1 MLPFQPMVVIITG
14 ATTHIHH
21 HLAVIVATPG
31 TENVDK
37 QAVGGVEA
45 TTGTDRGRTLW
56 SRSRDK
62 RDQITKSIS
71 SSSKASS
78 LKQDIE
84 EREIS
89 NDASPSTSAS
99 TPAPAPA
106 PTLCLMN
113 PSQPSFAVLRPP
125 SPALPPPPRDP
136 EPELELVIEPPST
149 VLSKEPLNL
158 QLHSLHRASFHECPT
173 PVGDGNG
180 DGETTAAE
188 DFELSKAES
197 PKLNADGFG
206 AADYDESADRRE
218 DAERALLHRTQNAMD
233 VDEEEFEEVEEVV
246 DDEDVD
252 DMFAFDDDEKPK
264 KKAVKKVKKSR
275 PANILPDGGVGL
287 DATDDP
293 EGYYTPNLGETLD
306 GKYHVFSIIGIGIFA
321 VVVIARLA
329 VADDDTLL
337 PDAAPK
343 REVAIKIMRSQE
355 TMYKSGQREAALL
368 AKLNAADPDDK
379 RHVVRLE
386 RTVGLEILKRFGKDV
401 GLSIAA
407 VKAYAIQIFLALS
420 LFKKESITH
429 ADIKPDNIL
438 ISNNTTTLKV
448 CDLGSA
454 ADASSAE
461 STPTPYL
468 VSRFYRA
475 PEIIL
480 GLPHDS
486 SLDTWSVGCT
496 LFELYTGRILFPGQ
510 TNRHM
515 LQLHME
521 CKGRSNSKLIKKAN
535 GGDGAE
541 VFSSKAERD
550 VKTRLLGGSGGE
562 AKEVR
567 DLMDLIEKCL
577 VLDSGRRITPNEALG
592 HPFLKR

>member
-1 MLPFQPMVVIITG
+1 M
-14 ATTHIHH
+14 
-21 HLAVIVATPG
+21 ATPG

-45 TTGTDRGRTLW
+45 TTGTDIEEELCGVE
-56 SRSRDK
+56 
-62 RDQITKSIS
+62 
-71 SSSKASS
+71 ASS

-136 EPELELVIEPPST
+136 EPELELVIEPVDDIEAEFSQNANAA
-149 VLSKEPLNL
+149 EPLNL

-218 DAERALLHRTQNAMD
+218 DAERALLHRTQDAMD
-233 VDEEEFEEVEEVV
+233 VDEDEFEEVEEVV

-252 DMFAFDDDEKPK
+252 DMFASEDK
-264 KKAVKKVKKSR
+264 KRKKMLKKVNKFK
-275 PANILPDGGVGL
+275 PTKMLPDGL
-287 DATDDP
+287 DAEDDP
-293 EGYYTPNLGETLD
+293 EGL
-306 GKYHVFSIIGIGIFA
+306 FA
-321 VVVIARLA
+321 VVVKARVVLA
-329 VADDDTLL
+329 EDGTSL

-343 REVAIKIMRSQE
+343 REVVIKIMRSQE
-355 TMYKSGQREAALL
+355 TMCKSSQGEAALP

-379 RHVVRLE
+379 RHVIHLE
-386 RTVGLEILKRFGKDV
+386 RTFEWRGHLWKGWDV
-401 GLSIAA
+401 GLSVAA
-407 VKAYAIQIFLALS
+407 VNVYAIQIFLALS

-438 ISNNTTTLKV
+438 ISNNKTTFKSLASTEPRKSFLGCRITLPSTL
-448 CDLGSA
+448 DLWAVPSSNSTLA
-454 ADASSAE
+454 ASS
-461 STPTPYL
+461 S
-468 VSRFYRA
+468 
-475 PEIIL
+475 
-480 GLPHDS
+480 
-486 SLDTWSVGCT
+486 
-496 LFELYTGRILFPGQ
+496 Q
-510 TNRHM
+510 
-515 LQLHME
+515 
-521 CKGRSNSKLIKKAN
+521 LIKKAKFGTEYFDDLGAFFVDSST
-535 GGDGAE
+535 GGDGAK
-541 VFSSKAERD
+541 VFASKAERD

-562 AKEVR
+562 TKEVR
-567 DLMDLIEKCL
+567 DLVDLIEKCL
-577 VLDSGRRITPNEALG
+577 VLDSGRRITPKEALG